1 MLNHM
6 PRLLFIF
13 VLLFSIAVSAQERTY
28 QRKSISSLG
37 LMNLSFV
44 EVPSGLVENRI
55 NFHVQLPRFDYNA
68 LSDSALSAYRER
80 ISTLGFRNATPSQTT
95 TALNETIIPQVS
107 LAVKAVAEER
117 ALGNLKEEDLA
128 MAAANK
134 LKGSGLT
141 AADVLKVLNAAY
153 LYAPVITRYSE
164 STDEEKNL
172 TVSISGYIL
181 WFRVKTNPDGS
192 SEAIF
197 LNGSSVVQSGTATA
211 SISQTYPTRRRTLQG
226 ADFARLSAI
235 DTWAKNLSIS
245 MRRLPDFQVTAEI
258 ISLRGATPEANIGTR
273 EGVGLDD
280 GYYAEEL
287 FENSKGELEERV
299 IGFFRVASVGD
310 TRKNPPESSTFYPH
324 ITSGVERGVL
334 LKEHPQFGLDITVRP
349 KFFRFRLSRETTPLR
364 REMLRE
370 YGVDDIFFPPVP
382 LAFALKEDVT
392 EAGGIELGFH
402 YNLAK
407 QTGVRQL
414 FATSDFGIGIGNTS
428 FTPAAPNALSALI
441 ASGYVGI
448 MKKYW
453 LRRLNFYIGGSGGVD
468 GLFLSV
474 GNTGEGDLESLSFI
488 TASVRADFG
497 VELMLTPDLLFTIGG
512 NYKLGFPPLL
522 SSLSYKDSSE
532 DEETKTFTIP
542 FTARGFRDTNF
553 NGLTISIGISY
564 SLPSFGIALGTLD
577 AIDY

>member
-1 MLNHM
+1 M

-13 VLLFSIAVSAQERTY
+13 VLLFCIAVSAQERKY

-37 LMNLSFV
+37 LLNLSFK
-44 EVPSGLVENRI
+44 EIPSAMVENRI
-55 NFHVQLPRFDYNA
+55 NFHVRLPRFDYNA

-80 ISTLGFRNATPSQTT
+80 ISTLGFRNATPSQIT

-134 LKGSGLT
+134 LRGSGLT
-141 AADVLKVLNAAY
+141 ADDILNVLNAAY
-153 LYAPVITRYSE
+153 LYMPVVTRYNE
-164 STDEEKNL
+164 SLDEKKNL

-192 SEAIF
+192 SEAVF
-197 LNGSSVVQSGTATA
+197 LKGSSVMQSGTATA
-211 SISQTYPTRRRTLQG
+211 STDKRYQVRSRWLSG
-226 ADFARLSAI
+226 SEFAQLSAI
-235 DTWAKNLSIS
+235 NAWAKNLSIA
-245 MRRLPDFQVTAEI
+245 MRRLPDFRVTAEVL
-258 ISLRGATPEANIGTR
+258 SLRGATPEANIGLK

-280 GYYAEEL
+280 GYLAEEL

-310 TRKNPPESSTFYPH
+310 NRKNPPELSTFYPH
-324 ITSGVERGVL
+324 ITGGVERGVL
-334 LKEHPQFGLDITVRP
+334 LKEHPQFGLDIAIRP
-349 KFFRFRLSRETTPLR
+349 KFFRLRLSKETTPLR
-364 REMLRE
+364 REMLRD
-370 YGVDDIFFPPVP
+370 YSVDDIFLQPVP

-414 FATSDFGIGIGNTS
+414 FATADFGIGIGNTS

-474 GNTGEGDLESLSFI
+474 GNTGEGDLKSLSFI
-488 TASVRADFG
+488 TASIRADFG

-564 SLPSFGIALGTLD
+564 SLPSFGIALGELE

>member
-1 MLNHM
+1 M

-13 VLLFSIAVSAQERTY
+13 VLLFSIAVSAQERKY

-37 LMNLSFV
+37 LLNLSFK
-44 EVPSGLVENRI
+44 EIPSAMVENRI
-55 NFHVQLPRFDYNA
+55 NFHVRLPRFDYNA

-80 ISTLGFRNATPSQTT
+80 ISTLGFRNATPSQIT

-134 LKGSGLT
+134 LRGSGLT
-141 AADVLKVLNAAY
+141 ADDILNVLNAAY
-153 LYAPVITRYSE
+153 LYMPVITRYNE
-164 STDEEKNL
+164 SLDEKKNL

-192 SEAIF
+192 SEAVF
-197 LNGSSVVQSGTATA
+197 LKGSSVMQSGTATA
-211 SISQTYPTRRRTLQG
+211 STDKRYQVRSRWLSG
-226 ADFARLSAI
+226 SEFAQLSAI
-235 DTWAKNLSIS
+235 NAWAKNLSIA
-245 MRRLPDFQVTAEI
+245 MRRLPDFRVTAEVL
-258 ISLRGATPEANIGTR
+258 SLRGATPEANIGLK

-280 GYYAEEL
+280 GYLAEEL

-310 TRKNPPESSTFYPH
+310 NRKNPPELSTFYPH
-324 ITSGVERGVL
+324 ITGGVERGVL
-334 LKEHPQFGLDITVRP
+334 LKEHPQFGLDIAIRP
-349 KFFRFRLSRETTPLR
+349 KFFRLRLSKETTPLR

-370 YGVDDIFFPPVP
+370 YGVDDIFLQPVP

-414 FATSDFGIGIGNTS
+414 FATADFGIGIGNTS

-474 GNTGEGDLESLSFI
+474 GNTGEGDLKSLSFI
-488 TASVRADFG
+488 TASIRADFG

-564 SLPSFGIALGTLD
+564 SLPSFGIALGELE

>member
-1 MLNHM
+1 M

-13 VLLFSIAVSAQERTY
+13 VLLFSIAVSAQERKY

-37 LMNLSFV
+37 LLNLSFK
-44 EVPSGLVENRI
+44 EIPSAMVENRI
-55 NFHVQLPRFDYNA
+55 NFHVRLPRFDYNA

-80 ISTLGFRNATPSQTT
+80 ISTLGFRNATPSQIT

-134 LKGSGLT
+134 LRGSGLT
-141 AADVLKVLNAAY
+141 ADDILNVLNAAY
-153 LYAPVITRYSE
+153 LYMPVITRYNE
-164 STDEEKNL
+164 SLDEKKNL

-192 SEAIF
+192 SEAVF
-197 LNGSSVVQSGTATA
+197 LKGSSVMQSGTATA
-211 SISQTYPTRRRTLQG
+211 STDKRYQVRSRWLSG
-226 ADFARLSAI
+226 SEFAQLSAI
-235 DTWAKNLSIS
+235 NAWAKNLSIA
-245 MRRLPDFQVTAEI
+245 MRRLPDFRVTAEVL
-258 ISLRGATPEANIGTR
+258 SLRGATPEANIGLK

-280 GYYAEEL
+280 GYLAEEL

-310 TRKNPPESSTFYPH
+310 NRKNPPELSTFYPH
-324 ITSGVERGVL
+324 ITGGVERGVL
-334 LKEHPQFGLDITVRP
+334 LKEHPQFGLDIAIRP
-349 KFFRFRLSRETTPLR
+349 KFFRLRLSKETTPLR
-364 REMLRE
+364 REMLRD
-370 YGVDDIFFPPVP
+370 YSVDDIFLQPVP

-414 FATSDFGIGIGNTS
+414 FATADFGIGIGNTS

-474 GNTGEGDLESLSFI
+474 GNTGEGDLKSLSFI
-488 TASVRADFG
+488 TASIRADFG

-564 SLPSFGIALGTLD
+564 SLPSFGIALGELE

>member
-1 MLNHM
+1 MA
-6 PRLLFIF
+6 RLFFIV
-13 VLLFSIAVSAQERTY
+13 VLLFSVAVSAQERKY

-37 LMNLSFV
+37 LLNLSFV
-44 EVPSGLVENRI
+44 EVPSALVENRI
-55 NFHVQLPRFDYNA
+55 NFHVQLPRFDYNE

-80 ISTLGFRNATPSQTT
+80 VSALGFRNATPSQITT
-95 TALNETIIPQVS
+95 VLNETIIPQVS

-141 AADVLKVLNAAY
+141 AADILKVLNAAY
-153 LYAPVITRYSE
+153 LYAPVITRYNE
-164 STDEEKNL
+164 SQDEEDNL
-172 TVSISGYIL
+172 TVTISGYIL

-192 SEAIF
+192 SQAVF
-197 LNGSSVVQSGTATA
+197 LKGSSVVQSGTATA
-211 SISQTYPTRRRTLQG
+211 STDRTYQTRNRTISG
-226 ADFARLSAI
+226 ADFARVAAVNA
-235 DTWAKNLSIS
+235 WAKNLSLA

-258 ISLRGATPEANIGTR
+258 LSLRGATPEANIGTR
-273 EGVGLDD
+273 EGIGLDD
-280 GYYAEEL
+280 GFYAEEL
-287 FENSKGELEERV
+287 FENSKGDLEERI

-310 TRKNPPESSTFYPH
+310 NRKNPSELSSFYPH
-324 ITSGVERGVL
+324 ITGGVERGVL
-334 LKEHPQFGLDITVRP
+334 LKEHPQFGLDIAIRP
-349 KFFRFRLSRETTPLR
+349 KFFRLRLSKETTPLR
-364 REMLRE
+364 REMLGE
-370 YGVDDIFFPPVP
+370 YGVDDFFPFPTP
-382 LAFALKEDVT
+382 LRFALKEDVT
-392 EAGGIELGFH
+392 EAGGIEVGFH

-414 FATSDFGIGIGNTS
+414 FATADFGFGVGNTS
-428 FTPAAPNALSALI
+428 FTPEAPNGISALI
-441 ASGYVGI
+441 LSGYAGI
-448 MKKYW
+448 MKKFW
-453 LRRLNFYIGGSGGVD
+453 LRRWNFYVGGSGGVD

-497 VELMLTPDLLFTIGG
+497 VEFMLTPDLLFSVGG

-522 SSLSYKDSSE
+522 SSLSYKDSSAE
-532 DEETKTFTIP
+532 DESQTFTIP

-553 NGLTISIGISY
+553 NGLTFSIGVSY
-564 SLPSFGIALGTLD
+564 SLPSFGISLGEIE

>member
-1 MLNHM
+1 M

-13 VLLFSIAVSAQERTY
+13 VLLFSIAVSAQERKY

-37 LMNLSFV
+37 LLNLSFK
-44 EVPSGLVENRI
+44 EIPSAMVENRI
-55 NFHVQLPRFDYNA
+55 NFHVRLPRFDYNA

-80 ISTLGFRNATPSQTT
+80 ISTLGFRNATPSQIT

-134 LKGSGLT
+134 LRGSGLT
-141 AADVLKVLNAAY
+141 ADDILNVLNAAY
-153 LYAPVITRYSE
+153 LYMPVVTRYNE
-164 STDEEKNL
+164 SLDEKKNL

-192 SEAIF
+192 SEAVF
-197 LNGSSVVQSGTATA
+197 LKGSSVMQSGTATA
-211 SISQTYPTRRRTLQG
+211 STDKRYQVRSRWLSG
-226 ADFARLSAI
+226 SEFAQLSAI
-235 DTWAKNLSIS
+235 NAWAKNLSIA
-245 MRRLPDFQVTAEI
+245 MRRLPDFRVTAEVL
-258 ISLRGATPEANIGTR
+258 SLRGATPEANIGLK

-280 GYYAEEL
+280 GYLAEEL

-310 TRKNPPESSTFYPH
+310 NRKNPPELSTFYPH
-324 ITSGVERGVL
+324 ITGGVERGVL
-334 LKEHPQFGLDITVRP
+334 LKEHPQFGLDIAIRP
-349 KFFRFRLSRETTPLR
+349 KFFRLRLSKETTPLR
-364 REMLRE
+364 REMLRD
-370 YGVDDIFFPPVP
+370 YSVDDIFLQPVP

-414 FATSDFGIGIGNTS
+414 FATADFGIGIGNTS

-474 GNTGEGDLESLSFI
+474 GNTGEGDLKSLSFI
-488 TASVRADFG
+488 TASIRADFG

-564 SLPSFGIALGTLD
+564 SLPSFGIALGELE